1 MRRRRRRRTL
11 GKHLKRAA
19 RSLARRVRVRA
30 AP

>member
-1 MRRRRRRRTL
+1 MRRRRRRVL
-11 GKHLKRAA
+11 GKHLKRA

>member
-1 MRRRRRRRTL
+1 MRRRAL